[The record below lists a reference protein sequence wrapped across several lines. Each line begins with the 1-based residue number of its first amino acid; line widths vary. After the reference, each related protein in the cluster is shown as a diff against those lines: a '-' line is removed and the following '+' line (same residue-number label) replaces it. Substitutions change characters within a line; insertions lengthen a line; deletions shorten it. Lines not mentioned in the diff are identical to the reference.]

1 MRLVSNLHRLVDRQ
15 FLAVALHPLAVD
27 RYEAHARSYGP
38 ERGLGLTD
46 IAFPALKLLE
56 AALVDRDLGNPTLT
70 GFVLRSEEHTSE
82 LQSLMRLSSAVFCL
96 KTKIT
101 DIIYTLHALPQCRP

>member
-27 RYEAHARSYGP
+27 RYEAPARSYGP

-56 AALVDRDLGNPTLT
+56 AALVDRALGNPTLT
-70 GFVLRSEEHTSE
+70 GLVLCSKSAARRVVEECVRTCRSGWSPYHTKKKKNS
-82 LQSLMRLSSAVFCL
+82 Q
-96 KTKIT
+96 
-101 DIIYTLHALPQCRP
+101 D